1 MYPKFIEVHEKG
13 KAISINIEHL
23 VAFSDRIFHLSNNAE
38 SNYRC
43 DESYNDIKQLITD
56 CGCLIHKADPRL
68 DLTHPLTLEDLKAYG
83 IPTEVLGRIA
93 TICHLNPLEKEDLVK
108 ILAHSDQSPLQEYK
122 KAFSALN
129 ITLDMTPKA
138 METVAELAMQR
149 NLGARGLGTILYNVL
164 SPVMYKIGG
173 NRKHLKLKLDSEC
186 FTRGVAPAL
195 QPVKRKTRVSGK

>member
-1 MYPKFIEVHEKG
+1 MMDGCDVTFEVNRRPVTINTENILFVLGGAFPNLDKIMKERTAKKNHLP
-13 KAISINIEHL
+13 AIGFAVQRETQVQS
-23 VAFSDRIFHLSNNAE
+23 
-38 SNYRC
+38 
-43 DESYNDIKQLITD
+43 
-56 CGCLIHKADPRL
+56 ADTI
-68 DLTHPLTLEDLKAYG
+68 DSEATLEDLKAYG

-149 NLGARGLGTILYNVL
+149 NLGARGLGTILDNVL